1 MGTTRHVVILAL
13 AAVFPGLPGWGAVGP
28 ASAQS
33 PVVALRTSGSIVRPG
48 DCLRLEALAL
58 DDVSGPL
65 SAQVTYRFAAPVVVK
80 DQDGKESAST
90 RTTELSRAIGPVID
104 SLNRL
109 QLHLLDD
116 TLCFGQGGTPGP
128 YDVEVALRSG
138 ASGPP
143 FATLRTCVMFE
154 DPDAPA
160 GAAGSGCGFLVR
172 GLKRAETE
180 DFLVFDAD
188 LPPSTF
194 YRGAILRGGTVEAVL
209 DAGITQTGPHELSV
223 LVPAFNRSSGG
234 AVDLV
239 IVDQFGKASSTVA
252 RLPVP
257 PAR

>member
-1 MGTTRHVVILAL
+1 MPK
-13 AAVFPGLPGWGAVGP
+13 AVRMMAFAVMSVGLPVWGVVGP
-28 ASAQS
+28 AVAQS
-33 PVVALRTSGSIVRPG
+33 PVIALRSSASIVRPG

-58 DDVSGPL
+58 DYVPGPL
-65 SAQVTYRFAAPVVVK
+65 STQVTYTFTAPVVVK
-80 DQDGKESAST
+80 DKDGAESVSS
-90 RTTELSRAIGPVID
+90 RTAEVRRSPGPVID
-104 SLNRL
+104 ALNRL

-116 TLCFGQGGTPGP
+116 TFCFGQGGTPGP
-128 YDVEVALRSG
+128 YNVEVALRSS

-143 FATLRTCVMFE
+143 FAALRTCVMFE

-160 GAAGSGCGFLVR
+160 AGAGQGCGFLVR

-188 LPPSTF
+188 LPSSAF

-209 DAGITQTGPHELSV
+209 DAGIAQTGPHELSV
-223 LVPAFNRSSGG
+223 VVPPLNRSAAG

-239 IVDQFGKASSTVA
+239 IVDQFGRASSTVP

-257 PAR
+257 TIR